1 MTDRFTRAFLP
12 LIGHLTEQAGV
23 TRAGAVLAVLHVGG
37 YAGELASA
45 AHLAAQCE
53 AENLIIRNVSI
64 PGLEI
69 WTHLVR
75 RPEQQATELPACRS
89 WYARRFDAEY
99 RAQCLGSALFRN
111 DLFVTVLMRPEPG
124 LAASLRALLRCL
136 TPCRSGAGGSFAHA
150 SAEDWFLRDFED
162 VVSKVEAGLSRLG
175 VRRLGM
181 RCEDSVWFSEIAE
194 AQYQVLN
201 GYYRPIPLT
210 CGDLGALLYQDRF
223 VFGIGALEQRGSSA
237 SWFAAALS
245 IKEYPARTYPL
256 MFDALLR
263 VPCGLVVT
271 DSFLCRQKA
280 QVLEQIS
287 FRGKQMMSAA
297 DPAVSQIAELAQLAD
312 DVQSNRSVFGSHHK
326 VVVVRART
334 LEELDHFASHVQAL
348 MAGAG
353 MTIVREDRALKAV
366 VVSQL
371 AGNRG
376 WRGRPGGLNSR
387 NYASLAA
394 LNNVPAGSRR
404 HRWGSPLICFRTTAD
419 TEYAF
424 GFHVT
429 DALTLPAEDLGT
441 SVLTGGPGVG
451 KTTLLGGMLLGAER
465 QGARVVVI
473 DKDRGLAPMC
483 RATGGV
489 YLVLPAGEASGL
501 APLRGLADTP
511 EDRSFLEDFIKN
523 LILSDGGK
531 ALTPDE
537 DARLKRA
544 VALQMRMPAEMRTLE
559 GVAGMLG
566 QRDMEGAA
574 ARLRSWCRGGRLGW
588 AFDGDRDDLRLD
600 ARLIGFD
607 TTALLKNPA
616 VSAPTLAYLFYRT
629 SKLLD
634 GTPFVLAVDEFWQA
648 FRVPAF
654 VAMAEDQIRTIRKKE
669 GVVLMATQ
677 SPHDLVVSPIAHLFK
692 QSVPTKIFFGDE
704 GAEPD
709 DLAALDLTPQEIRV
723 VKQTLPLM
731 RHAFLIKRPGGSVI
745 CRFDLSAIR
754 HHVAVLSGR
763 EATYGLMLRLID
775 RYGDRP
781 EDWVPAFED
790 HAPLAV
796 AEPSSLRVGSSAERI
811 AA

>member
-1 MTDRFTRAFLP
+1 METARQ
-12 LIGHLTEQAGV
+12 E
-23 TRAGAVLAVLHVGG
+23 AV
-37 YAGELASA
+37 
-45 AHLAAQCE
+45 
-53 AENLIIRNVSI
+53 
-64 PGLEI
+64 
-69 WTHLVR
+69 
-75 RPEQQATELPACRS
+75 
-89 WYARRFDAEY
+89 
-99 RAQCLGSALFRN
+99 
-111 DLFVTVLMRPEPG
+111 
-124 LAASLRALLRCL
+124 
-136 TPCRSGAGGSFAHA
+136 AHA
-150 SAEDWFLRDFED
+150 NADDGFLRDFED
-162 VVSKVEAGLSRLG
+162 VVSKVEAGLARLG
-175 VRRLGM
+175 ARRLGM
-181 RCEDSVWFSEIAE
+181 RRENGVWFSEIAE
-194 AQYQVLN
+194 ARVPALN

-223 VFGIGALEQRGSSA
+223 VFGAGALEQRSTSGS
-237 SWFAAALS
+237 WYAAALS
-245 IKEYPARTYPL
+245 IKEYPARTHPL

-263 VPCGLVVT
+263 VPCGLVAT
-271 DSFLCRQKA
+271 DSFICRQKA
-280 QVLEQIS
+280 QVLDQIN

-297 DPAVSQIAELAQLAD
+297 DPAMSQIAELAQLAD
-312 DVQSNRSVFGSHHK
+312 DVQSNRAEFGSHHR
-326 VVVVRART
+326 VVVVRARS
-334 LEELDHFASHVQAL
+334 LEGLDRAASQVQAL
-348 MAGAG
+348 MASAG
-353 MTIVREDRALKAV
+353 MTVVREDHALKAAV
-366 VVSQL
+366 FSQL
-371 AGNRG
+371 PGNRG
-376 WRGRPGGLNSR
+376 WRVRPG
-387 NYASLAA
+387 ASTRAISSWPVKSA
-394 LNNVPAGSRR
+394 AGSRR
-404 HRWGSPLICFRTTAD
+404 HRWGAPLICFRTTAD

-424 GFHVT
+424 GFDVA
-429 DALTLPAEDLGT
+429 DAPALPAEDLGT
-441 SVLTGGPGVG
+441 SVLTGGPGAG
-451 KTTLLGGMLLGAER
+451 KTTLLGGMLLSAER

-473 DKDRGLAPMC
+473 DKDCGLADVPGHRRGLPGAAC
-483 RATGGV
+483 R
-489 YLVLPAGEASGL
+489 
-501 APLRGLADTP
+501 RGLRPGAARGLTDTP

-523 LILSDGGK
+523 LILSDGGR

-544 VALQMRMPAEMRTLE
+544 VGLQMRMPAEMRTLE

-574 ARLRSWCRGGRLGW
+574 ARLRTWCRGGRLGW
-588 AFDGDRDDLRLD
+588 AFDGERDDLRLD

-629 SKLLD
+629 RKLLD

-677 SPHDLVVSPIAHLFK
+677 SPHDLVESPIAHLFK

-704 GAEPD
+704 GADPD

-745 CRFDLSAIR
+745 CRFDLGAIR

-775 RYGDRP
+775 RYGGRP
-781 EDWVPAFED
+781 EDWVPAFKEQ
-790 HAPLAV
+790 APGAV
-796 AEPSSLRVGSSAERI
+796 ETPSRSVSTTPAERV